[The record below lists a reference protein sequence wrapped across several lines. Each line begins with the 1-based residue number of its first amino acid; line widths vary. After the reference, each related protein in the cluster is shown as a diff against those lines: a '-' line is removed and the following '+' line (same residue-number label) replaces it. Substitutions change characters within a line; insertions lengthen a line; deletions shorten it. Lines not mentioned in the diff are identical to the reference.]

1 MAVSDT
7 TKLTERLMAA
17 VRKEAK
23 TDKYSARC
31 SLGLLI
37 EEAANALVVLDASND
52 ERRHTLEQSAEF
64 CTARAAQC
72 WDVPEPVTDPDEDI
86 L

>member
-1 MAVSDT
+1 
-7 TKLTERLMAA
+7 
-17 VRKEAK
+17 
-23 TDKYSARC
+23 
-31 SLGLLI
+31 LLI

-86 L
+86 I